1 MTWHDIHEHGE
12 TTFTNPHAYGRRV
25 GRNRCRETVHD
36 PGPWPSHSQCQRTGS
51 VAETVNGVSMWFCK
65 THTLAAQSAREEAS
79 AAKHEAER
87 AIFRA
92 KWQNERDAPKFR
104 AALEAIANGYNDPRA
119 LARAALG
126 ISQEV
131 EETY

>member
-1 MTWHDIHEHGE
+1 MVQHDIHENGE
-12 TTFTNPHAYGRRV
+12 VAFTNPHAYGRRV
-25 GRNRCRETVHD
+25 GCNRCRESIRE
-36 PGPWPSHSQCQRTGS
+36 PGSWPRYSQCQRTGS
-51 VAETVNGVSMWFCK
+51 VEETINGVSMWFCK
-65 THTLAAQSAREEAS
+65 THSIAQQSAREEAS
-79 AAKHEAER
+79 AAKYEAER
-87 AIFRA
+87 AISRA